1 MLRPP
6 FLYLRLI
13 IPLPVR
19 FPPTLLF
26 TTLALSL
33 VGCGQSERPNA
44 AMSSPPVEATQTRTG
59 SLPLVERL
67 SGTVRAENQ
76 VALYPETSGRIAE
89 VLVDDGQTVAA
100 GQPLVKLSDRTM
112 IEQVRQAEAGLRIAE
127 ARLWQAQAAQDEV
140 AAQERRI
147 RSLSDRNLVTDVE
160 KETLAAQLAAAGADV
175 ALAEAGVEQA
185 AATLAERQD
194 ALAKTVIRAPVAGV
208 VGARNAE
215 VGMQVTGSSRLFT
228 IGNLDRV
235 LVRVILTDVM
245 LNYIKVGMPVLVYT
259 ENTIGR
265 TPALEGTLSR
275 ISPFLNQVSRSTEAE
290 IELENS
296 SRRLQPGMFVPVDIL
311 YGQSR
316 QATLVPTSA
325 LFTDTNTGREGVYL
339 AAEAPGAI
347 DAGGLSPP
355 VSVSFT
361 PVNVIARGASEV
373 AVGEIQPGTWVVT
386 LGQNLLATGRSTAR
400 IRPVE
405 WAHVMKLQDMQREA
419 LLAEIIRPQAD
430 ASVQ

>member
-1 MLRPP
+1 MRT
-6 FLYLRLI
+6 FLTS
-13 IPLPVR
+13 
-19 FPPTLLF
+19 FLLV
-26 TTLALSL
+26 LAAGLA
-33 VGCGQSERPNA
+33 GCGQSERSNA
-44 AMSSPPVEATQTRTG
+44 ATTSPPVEATQTRTG

-89 VLVDDGQTVAA
+89 VLVDDGQTVVA
-100 GQPLVKLSDRTM
+100 GQPLVKLSDRTVV
-112 IEQVRQAEAGLRIAE
+112 EQVRQAEAGLRIAE
-127 ARLWQAQAAQDEV
+127 ARLWQAQAAQNEV
-140 AAQERRI
+140 AAQEKRI
-147 RSLSDRNLVTDVE
+147 RSLNDRNLVTDVE
-160 KETLAAQLAAAGADV
+160 RETLAAQLAAAEADV

-194 ALAKTVIRAPVAGV
+194 ALAKTVIRAPVSGV
-208 VGARNAE
+208 VGARDAE

-235 LVRVILTDVM
+235 LVRIILTDVM

-265 TPALEGTLSR
+265 TPPLEGTLSR
-275 ISPFLNQVSRSTEAE
+275 ISPFLNQISRSTEAE
-290 IELENS
+290 IELDNT

-339 AAEAPGAI
+339 ATEVPAVDSA
-347 DAGGLSPP
+347 DGLSTP
-355 VSVSFT
+355 VAVSFT
-361 PVNVIARGASEV
+361 PVNIIARGASEV
-373 AVGEIQPGTWVVT
+373 AVSEIPPGAWVVT

-400 IRPVE
+400 VRPVA
-405 WAHVMKLQDMQREA
+405 WDHVMKLQDMQREA
-419 LLAEIIRPQAD
+419 LLAEIIRPTAD